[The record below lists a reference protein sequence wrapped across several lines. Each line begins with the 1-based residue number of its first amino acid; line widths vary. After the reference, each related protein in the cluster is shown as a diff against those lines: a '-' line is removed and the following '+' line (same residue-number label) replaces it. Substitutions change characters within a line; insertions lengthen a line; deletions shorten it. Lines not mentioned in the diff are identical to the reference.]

1 MSSTSEMSL
10 PPEWNDDERMNFM
23 FSEFK
28 ENRDVNTTDWDSK
41 MDFWT
46 ALIMRSCR
54 RRGSVVVNLQDLNK
68 TFQRK
73 EKTPLGLSTVIQTMA
88 RCGKI
93 QRESEFAAS
102 VDCGWVSWSVGM
114 LLVKPLKWTFSTLL
128 GSNRVPLEES
138 FVVIE
143 LVKEKAAELL
153 KVYRSSDFS
162 SCSIISFQELCTLAS
177 NICADEST
185 LCMALLQL
193 QKDKLVIVSL
203 HEGEKIVKF
212 CQPGQDR
219 VSPVSDV
226 DIGIYQLQRS
236 EKLLEERVQK
246 LSLEAD
252 RCKEEARI
260 LLRDGKKTQALRCL
274 RGRKR
279 VEKRADSLFAKLET
293 IRGIL
298 ERIAQSQT
306 DKMVMQAYQAG
317 VSALRM
323 SLKDMTVDR
332 AESLVDQ
339 IQELCDTQDEVNQT
353 ISSGVTA
360 ADEDMDELE
369 KELKALLDESE
380 PDVNTSGLPAV
391 PTNRLGPAGEQI
403 LSSLPDVP
411 RGHLHVT
418 ADALEEELNR
428 LTLSETGAHLQIPS
442 VLSVFQP
449 FQTTCRST
457 VFVFRI
463 STEEGNVTREESRGC
478 SVIFIDI
485 QFKTKHFTSFNKD
498 KYRGGMPVWT
508 FQQIVPVYFLTC
520 LLS

>member
-1 MSSTSEMSL
+1 MSTASEMSL
-10 PPEWNDDERMNFM
+10 PPEWEDDERMNFM

-28 ENRDVNTTDWDSK
+28 ENRDVNTSDWDSR

-46 ALIMRSCR
+46 ALVVRSCR
-54 RRGSVVVNLQDLNK
+54 QRGSVIVNLQELNK
-68 TFQRK
+68 SFQRK
-73 EKTPLGLSTVIQTMA
+73 EKTPLGLPTVIQSMA

-138 FVVIE
+138 FVHLG
-143 LVKEKAAELL
+143 LVKEKAAEVL
-153 KVYRSSDFS
+153 KLYQSSEFS
-162 SCSIISFQELCTLAS
+162 SCSIVSYQELCALS
-177 NICADEST
+177 SDICADEST

-193 QKDKLVIVSL
+193 QKDKQVIVSL

-212 CQPGQDR
+212 CQPGQER
-219 VSPVSDV
+219 VSPVCDI

-236 EKLLEERVQK
+236 EKLLGERVQK

-252 RCKEEARI
+252 RCKEEART
-260 LLRDGKKTQALRCL
+260 LLREEKKSQALRCL
-274 RGRKR
+274 RSRKR

-298 ERIAQSQT
+298 DRIAQSQT

-317 VSALRM
+317 VAALRL
-323 SLKDMTVDR
+323 SLKDVTVER

-369 KELKALLDESE
+369 KELEALLDEPE
-380 PDVNTSGLPAV
+380 AAGRPSGLPAV
-391 PTNRLGPAGEQI
+391 PTTSLGPSGEHI
-403 LSSLPDVP
+403 LSGLPDAP
-411 RGHLHVT
+411 RGHLNVS
-418 ADALEEELNR
+418 ADVLEEELSR
-428 LTLSETGAHLQIPS
+428 LTLSEPGFPRRNA
-442 VLSVFQP
+442 
-449 FQTTCRST
+449 
-457 VFVFRI
+457 
-463 STEEGNVTREESRGC
+463 
-478 SVIFIDI
+478 
-485 QFKTKHFTSFNKD
+485 TSPD
-498 KYRGGMPVWT
+498 KRLEAA
-508 FQQIVPVYFLTC
+508 Q
-520 LLS
+520 

>member
-1 MSSTSEMSL
+1 MSGTSEMSL

-54 RRGSVVVNLQDLNK
+54 RRGSVIVNLQDLNK

-102 VDCGWVSWSVGM
+102 VDWGGFPGVWGL

-323 SLKDMTVDR
+323 SLKDVTVER

-391 PTNRLGPAGEQI
+391 PKNRLGPAGEQI
-403 LSSLPDVP
+403 LSPLPDVP

-463 STEEGNVTREESRGC
+463 STEEGNVTREESRGR

>member
-1 MSSTSEMSL
+1 MSGTSEMSL

-54 RRGSVVVNLQDLNK
+54 RRGSVIVNLQDLNK

-323 SLKDMTVDR
+323 SLKDVTVER

-360 ADEDMDELE
+360 AVDEDMDELE

-391 PTNRLGPAGEQI
+391 PKNRLGPAGEQI
-403 LSSLPDVP
+403 LSPLPDVP

-428 LTLSETGAHLQIPS
+428 LTLSETGSPQRKA
-442 VLSVFQP
+442 
-449 FQTTCRST
+449 
-457 VFVFRI
+457 
-463 STEEGNVTREESRGC
+463 
-478 SVIFIDI
+478 
-485 QFKTKHFTSFNKD
+485 TSPE
-498 KYRGGMPVWT
+498 RRAEAA
-508 FQQIVPVYFLTC
+508 Q
-520 LLS
+520 

>member
-1 MSSTSEMSL
+1 MSTAPDMGL
-10 PPEWNDDERMNFM
+10 PPEWSDDERMNVM

-28 ENRDVNTTDWDSK
+28 ENRDVNVTDWDSR

-46 ALIMRSCR
+46 ALIMRGCR
-54 RRGSVVVNLQDLNK
+54 RRGSVTVNLQDLNK
-68 TFQRK
+68 SFQRK
-73 EKTPLGLSTVIQTMA
+73 EKTPLGLSTVIQSMA

-162 SCSIISFQELCTLAS
+162 SCSIISFQELCTLSS

-193 QKDKLVIVSL
+193 QKDKQVIVSL

-219 VSPVSDV
+219 VSPASDV

-279 VEKRADSLFAKLET
+279 VEKRADGLFAKLES

-323 SLKDMTVDR
+323 SLKDVTVER

-339 IQELCDTQDEVNQT
+339 IQDLCDTQDEVNQT

-360 ADEDMDELE
+360 AVDEDMDELE
-369 KELKALLDESE
+369 EELKALLDESE

-391 PTNRLGPAGEQI
+391 PTNRLGP
-403 LSSLPDVP
+403 
-411 RGHLHVT
+411 
-418 ADALEEELNR
+418 
-428 LTLSETGAHLQIPS
+428 TGSPQKKA
-442 VLSVFQP
+442 
-449 FQTTCRST
+449 
-457 VFVFRI
+457 
-463 STEEGNVTREESRGC
+463 
-478 SVIFIDI
+478 
-485 QFKTKHFTSFNKD
+485 TSPG
-498 KYRGGMPVWT
+498 RRAEAA
-508 FQQIVPVYFLTC
+508 Q
-520 LLS
+520 